1 MKVAIFGGTFNPF
14 HIAHAMLAD
23 IAVTELG
30 YDRVHIVPAHTPPH
44 KKMGEATAA
53 LDRLAMVQAFCAF
66 DRRFVAD
73 GREVERGGVSYT
85 YETVTDII
93 RQYGAAL
100 DGRPALLLGQETAAE
115 FQKWHRA
122 AELAE
127 IVTVVIARRQKT
139 ADMAVPSH
147 GANVPLGAYAVR
159 PFDGDGVVPVS
170 YAHSRVLDNALFPV
184 SSTDIRARIAGGMS
198 FRYLVPPP
206 IFEYIKTHQLYG
218 YNSQNT

>member
-93 RQYGAAL
+93 RQYGQRL
-100 DGRPALLLGQETAAE
+100 TVGRRFCWG
-115 FQKWHRA
+115 
-122 AELAE
+122 
-127 IVTVVIARRQKT
+127 RRQRL
-139 ADMAVPSH
+139 
-147 GANVPLGAYAVR
+147 N
-159 PFDGDGVVPVS
+159 
-170 YAHSRVLDNALFPV
+170 SRNG
-184 SSTDIRARIAGGMS
+184 TGQR
-198 FRYLVPPP
+198 
-206 IFEYIKTHQLYG
+206 
-218 YNSQNT
+218 NSQKLLPS